1 MLYNMYAFEK
11 QMKKQNKINKI
22 IQVLIISDIFFNAG
36 WGLINPIFAIYLLNN
51 IEGGNA
57 QTVGFATAVF
67 WIVKSILQVPLAKYL
82 DNNHGEK
89 DDYLFMVC
97 GLFIAGLVP
106 FGFLTATRPEH
117 IYILQVIFA
126 IGMAMTAPAWYAI
139 FTRHID
145 KGREAYEWSIYSTM
159 FGFSV
164 GLSGAIGGTIADKI
178 GFEIV
183 YIFVGVFNIFSSLL
197 LLLIEK
203 DITTPHKHKRKG
215 KGIGSLNIPI

>member
-1 MLYNMYAFEK
+1 
-11 QMKKQNKINKI
+11 MKKQTKINKI
-22 IQVLIISDIFFNAG
+22 IKVLIVSDIFFNMG
-36 WGLINPIFAIYLLNN
+36 WGLIGPIFAIYLLNN
-51 IEGGNA
+51 IEGGSA
-57 QTVGFATAVF
+57 QIAGFSTAVY
-67 WIVKSILQVPLAKYL
+67 WIIKSILQVPLAKYL
-82 DNNHGEK
+82 DKNHGER
-89 DDYLFMVC
+89 DDFLFMVC
-97 GLFIAGLVP
+97 GLFLAGLVP
-106 FGFLTATRPEH
+106 FGYLAAYLPVH
-117 IYILQVIFA
+117 IYILQAVFA

-164 GLSGAIGGTIADKI
+164 GISGAIGGMVAEKI

-183 YIFVGVFNIFSSLL
+183 YIFVGVFNILSSLL

-215 KGIGSLNIPI
+215 KGIGSLNLPI

>member
-1 MLYNMYAFEK
+1 
-11 QMKKQNKINKI
+11 MKKQTKINKI
-22 IQVLIISDIFFNAG
+22 IRVLIISDIFFNAG
-36 WGLINPIFAIYLLNN
+36 WGLIGPIFAIYLLNN
-51 IEGGNA
+51 IEGGSA
-57 QTVGFATAVF
+57 QVAGFSTAVY

-82 DNNHGEK
+82 DKNHGER
-89 DDYLFMVC
+89 DDFLFMVC
-97 GLFIAGLVP
+97 GLFLAGLVP
-106 FGFLTATRPEH
+106 FGYLAAYLPVH

-164 GLSGAIGGTIADKI
+164 GISGAIGGMIAEKI

-183 YIFVGVFNIFSSLL
+183 YIFVGIFNIISSLL

-203 DITTPHKHKRKG
+203 DITTPHRHKRKG
-215 KGIGSLNIPI
+215 KGIGSLNLPI